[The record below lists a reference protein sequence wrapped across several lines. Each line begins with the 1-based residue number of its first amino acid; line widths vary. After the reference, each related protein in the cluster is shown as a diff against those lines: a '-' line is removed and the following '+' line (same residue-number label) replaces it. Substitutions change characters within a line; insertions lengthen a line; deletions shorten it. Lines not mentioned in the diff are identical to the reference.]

1 MSDLESENERLRRE
15 NDEIRRS
22 AKQQQIDLEEK
33 LNNERNMAK
42 SYNETINFKQS
53 ELDAIKNRM
62 VRLQKQLDE
71 EIVKRDKVEI
81 ESQMLERRVIE
92 MHDRVGAGKSLSPP
106 PADPKRRATNKKG
119 AADAVEESL
128 TDAMRSST
136 KIMRM
141 VDSWMRTKDLQQ
153 VLLRGSAINDMS
165 FSTVCGILTECP
177 SMHTLDLSQNNLT
190 MDSCSDICQLITTS
204 PNLTY
209 ISLEGNKFSLRSI
222 GYFMTAVMERHNSKK
237 LTPMDI
243 LDLQGNEGLIQ
254 AISDGE
260 SEGVPEELLKRVS
273 PDIVSPAPVLV
284 VQVARALWKFLH
296 DTGHP
301 QVKGTDVDDVAFHCM
316 DKSTIMKME
325 AALSKVLLMGEDE
338 TGKTQQKTITGDL
351 IILLPPLEEEAPESA
366 AIKDEKSVHL
376 PPIDQNQRS
385 MMPKADAAPVKDR
398 VQISDQHDHKDD
410 APWSSTQKPT
420 SKMDLSKDPFADL
433 KAAFERP
440 KEKSMTFNLKQIV
453 TKNGMILMN
462 MLERLL
468 ETTSINARDVE
479 TGQTLLEYA
488 CHTGNIGLAKLCY
501 RRGASLSQ
509 RTLSGDTPFNI
520 ATKNRR
526 YDLMEF
532 LHLYGVKVNSADAE
546 GRTALHIATAN
557 NDIDAICRLIEWG
570 ADVNLKD
577 KKKRTP
583 LHMASI
589 GGHQRV
595 TMLLLEIGADM
606 NAKDEKEYTA
616 VAHAEANDHFGLMDR
631 LVQLG
636 GKGHGLQQKGV
647 SKTSS
652 MKNLGELPVSE
663 RMYKSSSLGRIGKVK
678 VPGLWSRMEDK
689 ATNKRLSQ
697 SGESP
702 KAEKAK

>member
-1 MSDLESENERLRRE
+1 
-15 NDEIRRS
+15 
-22 AKQQQIDLEEK
+22 
-33 LNNERNMAK
+33 
-42 SYNETINFKQS
+42 
-53 ELDAIKNRM
+53 
-62 VRLQKQLDE
+62 
-71 EIVKRDKVEI
+71 
-81 ESQMLERRVIE
+81 
-92 MHDRVGAGKSLSPP
+92 
-106 PADPKRRATNKKG
+106 
-119 AADAVEESL
+119 
-128 TDAMRSST
+128 
-136 KIMRM
+136 
-141 VDSWMRTKDLQQ
+141 
-153 VLLRGSAINDMS
+153 
-165 FSTVCGILTECP
+165 
-177 SMHTLDLSQNNLT
+177 LSQNLLT

-209 ISLEGNKFSLRSI
+209 ISLEGNKFSLRAI

-243 LDLQGNEGLIQ
+243 LDLQGNEGLLQ

-260 SEGVPEELLKRVS
+260 AEGVPEEMMKRVS
-273 PDIVSPAPVLV
+273 PDLVAPGPVLV

-301 QVKGTDVDDVAFHCM
+301 QVKGTGIDDVAFHLM

-338 TGKTQQKTITGDL
+338 SGKSGQKTITGDL
-351 IILLPPLEEEAPESA
+351 IILLPTPEEEAPPETQA
-366 AIKDEKSVHL
+366 RDEKTVHL
-376 PPIDQNQRS
+376 PPIDQGRS
-385 MMPKADAAPVKDR
+385 MMAKQDSAPTKGS
-398 VQISDQHDHKDD
+398 VQISDKYDD
-410 APWSSTQKPT
+410 EKESAPWSSTQKPQ
-420 SKMDLSKDPFADL
+420 SKVDMSRDPFADL

-488 CHTGNIGLAKLCY
+488 CHTGNMGLAKLCY

-520 ATKNRR
+520 STKNKR

-557 NDIDAICRLIEWG
+557 NDIDALCRLIEWG

-663 RMYKSSSLGRIGKVK
+663 RMYKSSSLGRIGKVPVK
-678 VPGLWSRMEDK
+678 GLWSREEANRLAK
-689 ATNKRLSQ
+689 LELSQ
-697 SGESP
+697 SDP
-702 KAEKAK
+702 KKGKKEA

>member
-1 MSDLESENERLRRE
+1 MGDLDGENERLRRE
-15 NDEIRRS
+15 NAEIRQQ
-22 AKQQQIDLEEK
+22 AKQQTVELEDQ
-33 LNNERNMAK
+33 LNKERNMAK

-92 MHDRVGAGKSLSPP
+92 MHDRVGAGKSVSPTP
-106 PADPKRRATNKKG
+106 QATDPKRRSKKPAATE
-119 AADAVEESL
+119 AAEETL

-153 VLLRGSAINDMS
+153 ALLRGSAVNDMG

-177 SMHTLDLSQNNLT
+177 SLHTLDLSQNQLS

-209 ISLEGNKFSLRSI
+209 ISLEGNKFSLRAI

-237 LTPMDI
+237 LTPIDI
-243 LDLQGNEGLIQ
+243 LDLQGNEGLLT

-273 PDIVSPAPVLV
+273 PDIVAPGPVLV

-301 QVKGTDVDDVAFHCM
+301 QVKGTSIEEVAFHHM

-338 TGKTQQKTITGDL
+338 NARTPQKTITADL
-351 IILLPPLEEEAPESA
+351 IILLPPIEDEAPPSLPPGR
-366 AIKDEKSVHL
+366 DEKTIHL
-376 PPIDQNQRS
+376 PPIDQKPMQ
-385 MMPKADAAPVKDR
+385 PKAADAPAK
-398 VQISDQHDHKDD
+398 VQIQDHGDSEQ
-410 APWSSTQKPT
+410 PWQAQKAT
-420 SKMDLSKDPFADL
+420 SKADLSRDPFADL

-440 KEKSMTFNLKQIV
+440 KEKSMTFNLKQFV
-453 TKNGMILMN
+453 PKKGMLMMN

-532 LHLYGVKVNSADAE
+532 LHLYGVKVNCADAE

-636 GKGHGLQQKGV
+636 GKGHGLQQKGI

-678 VPGLWSRMEDK
+678 VPGLWSRVEANEVAK
-689 ATNKRLSQ
+689 KEKLEA
-697 SGESP
+697 ESP
-702 KAEKAK
+702 KKAKKKH

>member
-1 MSDLESENERLRRE
+1 MADVESENERLRRE
-15 NDEIRRS
+15 NQEVKQR
-22 AKQQQIDLEEK
+22 AKQQVAEIEEQLLK
-33 LNNERNMAK
+33 ERNLTK
-42 SYNETINFKQS
+42 SYNDTINFKQN
-53 ELDAIKNRM
+53 ELDTLKNRL
-62 VRLQKQLDE
+62 VKIHKQLDE
-71 EIVKRDKVEI
+71 EIVKRDKSEI

-92 MHDRVGAGKSLSPP
+92 MHDRVGAGKAPSPSP
-106 PADPKRRATNKKG
+106 TQASRKSKKN
-119 AADAVEESL
+119 AASEASEESL
-128 TDAMRSST
+128 TDAMKSST
-136 KIMRM
+136 KIMRL

-153 VLLRGSAINDMS
+153 VLLRGSALNDMS
-165 FSTVCGILTECP
+165 FSTVCGILAESP
-177 SMHTLDLSQNNLT
+177 SLHTLDLSQNLLT
-190 MDSCSDICQLITTS
+190 MDSCSDICQLVTTA

-209 ISLEGNKFSLRSI
+209 ISLEGNKFSLRAI

-237 LTPMDI
+237 LTPIDI
-243 LDLQGNEGLIQ
+243 LDLQGNEGIIT

-260 SEGVPEELLKRVS
+260 AEGVPEDLLKRVS
-273 PDIVSPAPVLV
+273 SELVAPGPVLV
-284 VQVARALWKFLH
+284 AQVARSLWKFLH

-301 QVKGTDVDDVAFHCM
+301 QVKGTSVDEVAFHVM
-316 DKSTIMKME
+316 DKSTLMKME
-325 AALSKVLLMGEDE
+325 GALSKVLLMGEDE
-338 TGKTQQKTITGDL
+338 SAKTPQKTVTADHV
-351 IILLPPLEEEAPESA
+351 ILLPPIEDEQPDSSPPPGR
-366 AIKDEKSVHL
+366 DEKTVHL
-376 PPIDQNQRS
+376 PPIDQGRGP
-385 MMPKADAAPVKDR
+385 MMAKQEQAPVKDR
-398 VQISDQHDHKDD
+398 VQISDQGDRDE

-420 SKMDLSKDPFADL
+420 SKVDMSRDPFADL

-488 CHTGNIGLAKLCY
+488 CHTGNMGLAKLCY

-509 RTLSGDTPFNI
+509 RTLSGDTPFNM

-557 NDIDAICRLIEWG
+557 NDVDGLCRLIEWG

-583 LHMASI
+583 LHMSSI

-631 LVQLG
+631 LVNLG
-636 GKGHGLQQKGV
+636 GKGHGLQQKGLAGT
-647 SKTSS
+647 KS

-663 RMYKSSSLGRIGKVK
+663 RMYKSSSLGRIGKVPVK
-678 VPGLWSRMEDK
+678 GLWSRQEAKSMP
-689 ATNKRLSQ
+689 AAA
-697 SGESP
+697 SP
-702 KAEKAK
+702 

>member
-1 MSDLESENERLRRE
+1 MGDLENENERLRRE
-15 NDEIRRS
+15 NDEVRRQ
-22 AKQQQIDLEEK
+22 AKQQTIDLEDQLTK
-33 LNNERNMAK
+33 ERNLAK

-92 MHDRVGAGKSLSPP
+92 MHDRVGAGKAASPPP
-106 PADPKRRATNKKG
+106 PADPKRRSKKNQ
-119 AADAVEESL
+119 AAEAAEESL
-128 TDAMRSST
+128 TDAMKSST

-153 VLLRGSAINDMS
+153 VLLRSSAINDMS
-165 FSTVCGILTECP
+165 FSTVCGILTECA
-177 SMHTLDLSQNNLT
+177 SLHTLDLSQNLLT

-209 ISLEGNKFSLRSI
+209 ISLEGNKFSLRAI

-243 LDLQGNEGLIQ
+243 LDLQANEGLIQ

-260 SEGVPEELLKRVS
+260 AEGVPDELLKRCS
-273 PDIVSPAPVLV
+273 PDLVAPGPVLV

-301 QVKGTDVDDVAFHCM
+301 QVKGTGIDDVAFHQM

-325 AALSKVLLMGEDE
+325 AALSKVLLLGEDE
-338 TGKTQQKTITGDL
+338 SGKTQQKTITGDL
-351 IILLPPLEEEAPESA
+351 VILLPPLEEEAPPSPQVM
-366 AIKDEKSVHL
+366 KDEKTVHL
-376 PPIDQNQRS
+376 PPIDQRP
-385 MMPKADAAPVKDR
+385 MMPKADPVAAKDR
-398 VQISDQHDHKDD
+398 VQISDHHESRDD
-410 APWSSTQKPT
+410 APWSTTQKPT
-420 SKMDLSKDPFADL
+420 SKVDLSRDPFADL

-636 GKGHGLQQKGV
+636 GKGHGLQQKGI

-652 MKNLGELPVSE
+652 LKNLGELPVSE

-678 VPGLWSRMEDK
+678 VPGLWSRVEANEIAK
-689 ATNKRLSQ
+689 KEKLEE
-697 SGESP
+697 ESP
-702 KAEKAK
+702 KKSKKKH

>member
-1 MSDLESENERLRRE
+1 MDLEDQLNKERT
-15 NDEIRRS
+15 
-22 AKQQQIDLEEK
+22 
-33 LNNERNMAK
+33 MAK

-53 ELDAIKNRM
+53 ELDALKNRM

-92 MHDRVGAGKSLSPP
+92 MHDRVGAGKAVSPTQQ
-106 PADPKRRATNKKG
+106 ADPKRKSKKPASTE
-119 AADAVEESL
+119 AAEETL
-128 TDAMRSST
+128 TDAMKSST
-136 KIMRM
+136 KIMRL

-153 VLLRGSAINDMS
+153 ALLRGSAINDMS

-177 SMHTLDLSQNNLT
+177 SLHTLDLSQNQLT
-190 MDSCSDICQLITTS
+190 MDSCSDICQLITTA

-209 ISLEGNKFSLRSI
+209 ISLEGNKFSLRAI

-237 LTPMDI
+237 LTPIDI
-243 LDLQGNEGLIQ
+243 LDLQGNEGLVT

-260 SEGVPEELLKRVS
+260 QEGVPEELMKRVS
-273 PDIVSPAPVLV
+273 PDIVSPGPVLV

-301 QVKGTDVDDVAFHCM
+301 QVKGSGIDDVAFHHM

-338 TGKTQQKTITGDL
+338 TSRTQQKTITADL
-351 IILLPPLEEEAPESA
+351 IILLPPVEEEAPETA
-366 AIKDEKSVHL
+366 EKAGRDEKTVHL
-376 PPIDQNQRS
+376 PPIDQRPMVQ
-385 MMPKADAAPVKDR
+385 KETAPIKGS
-398 VQISDQHDHKDD
+398 VQIADHHEGGTE
-410 APWSSTQKPT
+410 PWVSTQKPT
-420 SKMDLSKDPFADL
+420 SKVDLSRDPFADL

-636 GKGHGLQQKGV
+636 GKGHGLQQQALE
-647 SKTSS
+647 KTKS

-678 VPGLWSRMEDK
+678 VPGLWSRQEDK
-689 ATNKRLSQ
+689 SRSAPLEETTK
-697 SGESP
+697 
-702 KAEKAK
+702 K

>member
-1 MSDLESENERLRRE
+1 MADLQSENDHLRRE
-15 NDEIRRS
+15 NQEVRQQAKKQVHDFEEQLNKERS
-22 AKQQQIDLEEK
+22 L
-33 LNNERNMAK
+33 AK
-42 SYNETINFKQS
+42 SYNETIQFKQS
-53 ELDAIKNRM
+53 ELDALKNRM

-71 EIVKRDKVEI
+71 EIVKRDAVEI

-92 MHDRVGAGKSLSPP
+92 MHDRVGAGKSVSPP
-106 PADPKRRATNKKG
+106 PEPANKRKSKKG
-119 AADAVEESL
+119 AAPDIEETL

-136 KIMRM
+136 KIMRL

-153 VLLRGSAINDMS
+153 ALLRGSALNDMS
-165 FSTVCGILTECP
+165 FSTVSGILTECP
-177 SMHTLDLSQNNLT
+177 SLHTLDLSQNLLT
-190 MDSCSDICQLITTS
+190 MDSCSDICQLITTA

-209 ISLEGNKFSLRSI
+209 ISLEGNKFSLRAI

-237 LTPMDI
+237 LTPIDI
-243 LDLQGNEGLIQ
+243 LDLQGNEGLIT
-254 AISDGE
+254 AIADGE
-260 SEGVPEELLKRVS
+260 AEGVPEELLKRVS
-273 PDIVSPAPVLV
+273 PDLVSPGPVLV
-284 VQVARALWKFLH
+284 AQVARALWKFLH

-301 QVKGTDVDDVAFHCM
+301 QVKGTGIDEVGFHHM

-338 TGKTQQKTITGDL
+338 NARGPQTTITADH
-351 IILLPPLEEEAPESA
+351 IILLPPIEEDEPPAPA
-366 AIKDEKSVHL
+366 QDEKTVHL
-376 PPIDQNQRS
+376 PPIDQ
-385 MMPKADAAPVKDR
+385 KAAPKPEQAKDR
-398 VQISDQHDHKDD
+398 ELKFDAPKDD
-410 APWSSTQKPT
+410 VPSHKPT
-420 SKMDLSKDPFADL
+420 SKVDLSKDPFADL

-488 CHTGNIGLAKLCY
+488 CHTGNMGLAKLCY
-501 RRGASLSQ
+501 RRGASLAQ

-532 LHLYGVKVNSADAE
+532 LHLYGVKVDSSDAE

-557 NDIDAICRLIEWG
+557 NDVDALCRLIEWG

-589 GGHQRV
+589 GGHQKV

-631 LVQLG
+631 LVCLG
-636 GKGHGLQQKGV
+636 GKGHGLQQKD
-647 SKTSS
+647 SATKS

-663 RMYKSSSLGRIGKVK
+663 RTYKTSALGRIGKVA
-678 VPGLWSRMEDK
+678 VPGVWSRQEDK
-689 ATNKRLSQ
+689 KAQKQLAKSA
-697 SGESP
+697 SAAELKSKP
-702 KAEKAK
+702 KDK

>member
-1 MSDLESENERLRRE
+1 
-15 NDEIRRS
+15 
-22 AKQQQIDLEEK
+22 
-33 LNNERNMAK
+33 
-42 SYNETINFKQS
+42 
-53 ELDAIKNRM
+53 M

-71 EIVKRDKVEI
+71 EIVKRDAVEI

-92 MHDRVGAGKSLSPP
+92 MHDRVGAGKSVSPP
-106 PADPKRRATNKKG
+106 PEPANKRKSKKG
-119 AADAVEESL
+119 AAPDVEETL

-136 KIMRM
+136 KIMRL

-153 VLLRGSAINDMS
+153 ALLRGSALNDMS
-165 FSTVCGILTECP
+165 FSTVSGILTECP
-177 SMHTLDLSQNNLT
+177 SLHTLDLSQNLLT
-190 MDSCSDICQLITTS
+190 MDSCSDICQLITTA

-209 ISLEGNKFSLRSI
+209 ISLEGNKFSLRAI

-237 LTPMDI
+237 LTPIDI
-243 LDLQGNEGLIQ
+243 LDLQGNEGLIT
-254 AISDGE
+254 AIADGE

-273 PDIVSPAPVLV
+273 PDLVSPGPVLV
-284 VQVARALWKFLH
+284 AQVARALWKFLH

-301 QVKGTDVDDVAFHCM
+301 QVKGTGIDEVAFHHM

-338 TGKTQQKTITGDL
+338 NARGPQTTITADH
-351 IILLPPLEEEAPESA
+351 IILLPPIEDDEPPAPAQEETRG
-366 AIKDEKSVHL
+366 VVL
-376 PPIDQNQRS
+376 PPIDQ
-385 MMPKADAAPVKDR
+385 KAAPKPEQAK
-398 VQISDQHDHKDD
+398 VQVFDAPKDD
-410 APWSSTQKPT
+410 VPSHKPT
-420 SKMDLSKDPFADL
+420 SKVDLSKDPFADL

-532 LHLYGVKVNSADAE
+532 LHLYGVKVDSSDAE

-557 NDIDAICRLIEWG
+557 NDVDALCRLIEWG

-589 GGHQRV
+589 GGHQKV

-631 LVQLG
+631 LVLLG
-636 GKGHGLQQKGV
+636 GKGHGLQQKGLAS
-647 SKTSS
+647 SKSA
-652 MKNLGELPVSE
+652 KNLGELPVSE

-678 VPGLWSRMEDK
+678 VPGLWSRVEANEIAKKEKLAD
-689 ATNKRLSQ
+689 
-697 SGESP
+697 ESP
-702 KAEKAK
+702 KKSKKKEEK